1 MMDKLRRWWLAP
13 MLGAL
18 LVGCQSKGSETPP
31 AEPTGSGSQSTA
43 TTKPKDEPVKKELP
57 ANFKHA
63 GFDYYGLGNEKP
75 LAMVLKRAGG
85 TLSGGQE
92 YKLEDVK
99 DDGAYYLQQWTGDLA
114 PNGNTRLRVDD
125 KGIFGIEAQGNK
137 IDPAQLEMPA
147 DPKPGFTW
155 TSNSKIQL
163 AGGSIDSTVSKIIG
177 TKTIKVSGK
186 EVEVLVIER
195 TSKAK
200 LPNTKNEIVDQTLK
214 SIEYYQKGIGAVRVE
229 VSVTGKGVPTNT
241 FSMEAKP

>member
-1 MMDKLRRWWLAP
+1 MNKLRRWWLAP
-13 MLGAL
+13 VLGAF
-18 LVGCQSKGSETPP
+18 LVGCQPKGPETPP
-31 AEPTGSGSQSTA
+31 AEPSGSGSESTA
-43 TTKPKDEPVKKELP
+43 TTEPKEEPAKKELP
-57 ANFKHA
+57 ANYKHA
-63 GFDYYGLGNEKP
+63 GFDYYGLGNEKS
-75 LAMVLKRAGG
+75 LAMELKRAGG

-92 YKLEDVK
+92 YKLEEVK

-125 KGIFGIEAQGNK
+125 KGIFGIEAHGNK

-155 TSNSKIQL
+155 TSDSKIQL

-177 TKTIKVSGK
+177 TKMIKVSGK

-200 LPNTKNEIVDQTLK
+200 LPNTKNEIVDQKLK